1 MSQRLFVAVDPP
13 PDAISDLAQYVKG
26 LNVARARARLAA
38 SERWHVTVAFLG
50 DVAVDRLDAVTSAL
64 ASAAH
69 IWTGG
74 PAARRKS
81 ARAASASEPSPAG
94 SAVGWSAASGES
106 AGRVSVGRMSL
117 RIAGGGKFGG
127 RGSTILWAGIDG
139 ETERLRRL
147 ARAVAREL
155 RAARFSL
162 DRKPYRPHLTI
173 ARPGARLARDLI
185 AEDVA
190 ALAAYQG
197 LDWPVTEFHLVRS
210 HLGPDPHH
218 DRIATFPLP

>member
-1 MSQRLFVAVDPP
+1 M
-13 PDAISDLAQYVKG
+13 
-26 LNVARARARLAA
+26 N
-38 SERWHVTVAFLG
+38 
-50 DVAVDRLDAVTSAL
+50 
-64 ASAAH
+64 
-69 IWTGG
+69 
-74 PAARRKS
+74 
-81 ARAASASEPSPAG
+81 
-94 SAVGWSAASGES
+94 
-106 AGRVSVGRMSL
+106 L

-155 RAARFSL
+155 RAVRFAL

-197 LDWPVTEFHLVRS
+197 PDWPVTEFHLVRS